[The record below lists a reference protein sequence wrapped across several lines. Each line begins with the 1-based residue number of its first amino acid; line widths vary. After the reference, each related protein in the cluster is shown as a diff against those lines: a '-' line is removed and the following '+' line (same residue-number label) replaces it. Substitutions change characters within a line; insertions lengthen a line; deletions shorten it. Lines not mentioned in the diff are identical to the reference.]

1 MKIELSPGE
10 WAGVLAAL
18 RDRIGWQRD
27 QAVEDEQLGHD
38 GLARALRENADD
50 LDRVAKSL
58 REQIAEAGR
67 TLPELEPGE
76 PGTEAVCPTCGE
88 PLAVAVEE
96 TDYRRGMMWTRD
108 GSVIVGKSDSVE
120 VTEVRAF
127 CGDSHYWAVPDV
139 EDYA

>member
-10 WAGVLAAL
+10 WAGVLNAVIERGEL
-18 RDRIGWQRD
+18 DDDREASDDYMRI
-27 QAVEDEQLGHD
+27 A
-38 GLARALRENADD
+38 GLI
-50 LDRVAKSL
+50 

-108 GSVIVGKSDSVE
+108 GSVIVGKSDAVE